1 MPLNKLIIIAVLLC
15 LLISVF
21 SSGLFSAIL
30 DLLAFTLLIIY
41 LLKHKSTK
49 QE

>member
-1 MPLNKLIIIAVLLC
+1 MPINKLIMIAVLLC

-30 DLLAFTLLIIY
+30 DLCAFTLLIIY
-41 LLKHKSTK
+41 LFKQQTSKH
-49 QE
+49 